1 MPAWNQTK
9 LYDRIR
15 QRYDKRVKI
24 RQPWEEPCDEIIDMF
39 RPDMTQFSDDY
50 DNINFPGKNIYSSY
64 PAWCLNVMD
73 RGFRGYTISKAL
85 EWFRHKIKEQELQGI
100 DQVNKWLQSIQ
111 RYMLDTYSGRSN
123 LYEALGPFSR
133 QALSTGSPVLLAEE
147 DYELNKIVCLVPH
160 PRQRYLGHNIFG
172 DPDELILEWEYSIR
186 DAVRSFGLENLSI
199 DSQNR
204 YKQGKF
210 LQKEKFIQIICH
222 HKDPMFEEMPEGE
235 KKPPRRW
242 PCMFIQKNTDELH
255 KKVLYR
261 MKNGYP
267 RYGYNERNF
276 TTWHYMRD
284 WPYDYAFTPGWFSR
298 FDAQSLMQMEKS
310 KLMVSQKSAD
320 PPVWAPAFMKASL
333 RLYPGAKNWYDIG
346 QENLMPRSIVEKM
359 DWPLNYE
366 QSNDTK
372 ENIKRWFNIDFFR
385 MASDKIAAG
394 GSFPTNPLV
403 MAALGEKA
411 ALLGPTLEYAESTW
425 MTDIDRIFVS
435 IEDQAGRLPV
445 APDIVEYYS
454 DGEIIPEFVGPLH
467 VMQREF
473 HMRRQAEN
481 ALIAVEPY
489 FAYWPETKH
498 KIKAEEAVE
507 RILEQNDFFQDAI
520 RDKAE
525 YDEIIKAMVQRQEL
539 QENVEMAERVAKAV
553 PSLQK
558 DTPIDSP
565 LNQLMQAGANISG

>member
-1 MPAWNQTK
+1 
-9 LYDRIR
+9 
-15 QRYDKRVKI
+15 
-24 RQPWEEPCDEIIDMF
+24 
-39 RPDMTQFSDDY
+39 
-50 DNINFPGKNIYSSY
+50 
-64 PAWCLNVMD
+64 
-73 RGFRGYTISKAL
+73 
-85 EWFRHKIKEQELQGI
+85 
-100 DQVNKWLQSIQ
+100 
-111 RYMLDTYSGRSN
+111 
-123 LYEALGPFSR
+123 
-133 QALSTGSPVLLAEE
+133 
-147 DYELNKIVCLVPH
+147 
-160 PRQRYLGHNIFG
+160 
-172 DPDELILEWEYSIR
+172 
-186 DAVRSFGLENLSI
+186 
-199 DSQNR
+199 
-204 YKQGKF
+204 

-298 FDAQSLMQMEKS
+298 FDAQSLMQLEKS
-310 KLMVSQKSAD
+310 KLMVTQKSAD

-346 QENLMPRSIVEKM
+346 QENMMPKSIVEKM

-366 QSNDTK
+366 QSNNTK

-425 MTDIDRIFVS
+425 MTDIDRIFIS
-435 IEDQAGRLPV
+435 IEDQAGRLPMP
-445 APDIVEYYS
+445 PDIVEYYS